1 MKFLRTIW
9 LLLLAMLL
17 AMVATG
23 CVAPPLSPEIVVDQ
37 AREPS
42 PTPTL
47 VPRPAA
53 TPLPTRVPP
62 TLTPTPTLPALS
74 IWVAEEGPALATVQ
88 ALFADLAQ
96 RADLELEVVPRPPDG
111 LRLSIA
117 TASVRGEPL
126 PDLIWGHQEDLAG
139 LLLDGHL
146 QPVPDA
152 LRSTEALPAVLT
164 TATYDGRLWGV
175 PVLARNSLL
184 LLYNRELIEAA
195 PSTSDELIVRA
206 RAARNPMTAGLV
218 MAWTDPH
225 WVLPWLH
232 AFGGAPTDPTGATI
246 TLNTP
251 AMTATL
257 NLMRELY
264 TAAPT
269 NGDSYARG
277 QRLFAQEY
285 AAFAID
291 GDWALPRYRAVSETL
306 ELGIAPLPM
315 VPATGKA
322 PLAPLGGTYLM
333 VTTGLDAS
341 GLAEVETLAALLSEP
356 EVQLKLAR
364 DLGRLP
370 AQQTVLAQLVNGDDP
385 ALAAA
390 ARHAA
395 EAPGL
400 PPTQAVRCALY
411 GINAWMGRLLDG
423 TLEVNQAPLNMQREA
438 EACLSR
444 F

>member
-1 MKFLRTIW
+1 MDSRLYYNASMKCLRTIW
-9 LLLLAMLL
+9 LLLLALLL

-23 CVAPPLSPEIVVDQ
+23 CADSPPSPEIVVEQ
-37 AREPS
+37 ASEPS
-42 PTPTL
+42 PTVTPT
-47 VPRPAA
+47 PRPSA

-62 TLTPTPTLPALS
+62 TPTPALPALS
-74 IWVAEEGPALATVQ
+74 IWVAEEGPALTTVQ

-96 RADLELEVVPRPPDG
+96 QANLELEVVPRPPDG

-152 LRSTEALPAVLT
+152 LRSTEVLPALLT
-164 TATYDGRLWGV
+164 AATYDGLLWGV

-195 PSTSDELIVRA
+195 PATSDELIVRA

-232 AFGGAPTDPTGATI
+232 AFGGAPTDAAGATI

-291 GDWALPRYRAVSETL
+291 GDWALPRYRAVSET
-306 ELGIAPLPM
+306 
-315 VPATGKA
+315 
-322 PLAPLGGTYLM
+322 
-333 VTTGLDAS
+333 
-341 GLAEVETLAALLSEP
+341 
-356 EVQLKLAR
+356 
-364 DLGRLP
+364 
-370 AQQTVLAQLVNGDDP
+370 
-385 ALAAA
+385 
-390 ARHAA
+390 
-395 EAPGL
+395 
-400 PPTQAVRCALY
+400 
-411 GINAWMGRLLDG
+411 
-423 TLEVNQAPLNMQREA
+423 
-438 EACLSR
+438 
-444 F
+444 